1 MEININDMVE
11 IELTEYGESLLLN
24 KNFISYSNYNQ
35 KTKVLREQLWVIMET
50 FGEFFFN
57 GGEQIIVNNT
67 IRLNKKL

>member
-11 IELTEYGESLLLN
+11 IELTEYGRSLLLN
-24 KNFISYSNYNQ
+24 KNLISYSNYNE
-35 KTKVLREQLWVIMET
+35 KTKVLREQLWVMMEI

-57 GGEQIIVNNT
+57 GGKQIIVNNT

>member
-67 IRLNKKL
+67 IGLNKKL